1 MFSCLDF
8 MDIPSDLVTLL
19 DFDHG
24 LAFQHDVADRFGSSV
39 HQPSSSVDG
48 SFFFLAPFRRF
59 IFRLTEE
66 SVGFALQ
73 SCLGGSAHGFHVS
86 FQSNNHYHFSVVN
99 KHVGFMVYGLRRFV
113 GKSFDVYFHL

>member
-1 MFSCLDF
+1 M
-8 MDIPSDLVTLL
+8 
-19 DFDHG
+19 
-24 LAFQHDVADRFGSSV
+24 
-39 HQPSSSVDG
+39 
-48 SFFFLAPFRRF
+48 
-59 IFRLTEE
+59 FRLTEE

-86 FQSNNHYHFSVVN
+86 FQSNNHYRFSVAN

>member
-1 MFSCLDF
+1 

-24 LAFQHDVADRFGSSV
+24 LAFQRDVADRFGSSV
-39 HQPSSSVDG
+39 HQPSFSVDG

-59 IFRLTEE
+59 MFRLTEE

-73 SCLGGSAHGFHVS
+73 SCLGGSALGFHVS
-86 FQSNNHYHFSVVN
+86 FQSNNHYRFSVAN